1 MKPEHRN
8 VFACAV
14 GDNAIHYLGHVKM
27 MSAVQPFISGAISK
41 TVNMPEDVSVED
53 VEQLHIDAWKMGLKA
68 IAIYRDNC
76 KVAQPL
82 SSKEKKVEKKEV
94 PVAAVVQT
102 PATVAETVSDKIVVK
117 GALRRKLPKRRNSKT
132 YKFRIADLKGF
143 FTISEYED
151 GTPGELFISVSK
163 QGSTLSGLMDSFAIS
178 VSHGLQYGVPL
189 KSYVRT
195 LMSSSFAPA
204 GITDDSDI
212 RTASSI
218 TDYIFRRLALDYLSF
233 DDRLELGLAS
243 FEDMELVA
251 DEQQTTLLTDDK
263 SVDGHLVDATA
274 VVAERPSEARVEAPV
289 PSISAS
295 AAQQQVSHGQPASD
309 PAAPMCYNCGNQTQK
324 AGSCYVCSSCGSTT
338 GCS

>member
-1 MKPEHRN
+1 
-8 VFACAV
+8 
-14 GDNAIHYLGHVKM
+14 
-27 MSAVQPFISGAISK
+27 
-41 TVNMPEDVSVED
+41 
-53 VEQLHIDAWKMGLKA
+53 
-68 IAIYRDNC
+68 
-76 KVAQPL
+76 
-82 SSKEKKVEKKEV
+82 
-94 PVAAVVQT
+94 
-102 PATVAETVSDKIVVK
+102 
-117 GALRRKLPKRRNSKT
+117 
-132 YKFRIADLKGF
+132 
-143 FTISEYED
+143 
-151 GTPGELFISVSK
+151 VSK

-204 GITDDSDI
+204 GITDDNDI

-243 FEDMELVA
+243 FEDMELAA

-263 SVDGHLVDATA
+263 SVDGHLVDASA
-274 VVAERPSEARVEAPV
+274 LLAAEKPAQARVEASTPAV
-289 PSISAS
+289 SLAV
-295 AAQQQVSHGQPASD
+295 AQSQPGSHGQPASD